1 LRYLLFIPVYNCE
14 KQITRVLESI
24 RINKVDENFLEII
37 VVDNRS
43 TDLTIEAVKSYTE
56 NNDLKVTILQNKEN
70 YNLGGSHKVA
80 FKYMIEN
87 NYDFIMVLH
96 GDDQANVEDIQ
107 QFIDISVFNRYDK
120 IMGSRF
126 MKKSKIEGYSLL
138 RKYGNVL
145 MNIFTSVMTNH
156 LIKDLGSG
164 LNMYSSNFV
173 KSDFFNDCSDN
184 LTFNNHL
191 IFCDPEMKERFIY
204 LPIQWKEEDQISNAK
219 LIKQAIEIIGLSIRK
234 SVISLKNRK
243 KKHRKLCLHST
254 HEYIKIGD
262 N

>member
-1 LRYLLFIPVYNCE
+1 MFIPVYNCE
-14 KQITRVLESI
+14 RQITRVLESLSV
-24 RINKVDENFLEII
+24 NKTNENFLEII

-43 TDLTIEAVKSYTE
+43 TDFTIEAVKGYRD
-56 NNDLKVTILQNKEN
+56 NNDLKVTILQNKDN

-87 NYDFIMVLH
+87 NYDYILVLH

-107 QFIDISVFNRYDK
+107 QFIDISVLNRHDK

-138 RKYGNVL
+138 RKYGNIL
-145 MNIFTSVMTNH
+145 MNTFTSVMTNH
-156 LIKDLGSG
+156 FIKDLGSG
-164 LNMYSSNFV
+164 LNMYSLNFV
-173 KSDFFNDCSDN
+173 KSDFYSECSDN

-191 IFCDPEMKERFIY
+191 IFCDPEMKKRFIY

-234 SVISLKNRK
+234 SISFIKKKNRI
-243 KKHRKLCLHST
+243 HGKLCQHSV
-254 HEYIKIGD
+254 HEYIKIG
-262 N
+262 NN

>member
-1 LRYLLFIPVYNCE
+1 MFIPVYNCE

-24 RINKVDENFLEII
+24 KVNNVTENFHEII

-43 TDLTIEAVKSYTE
+43 TDSTIEAVKSYRE
-56 NNDLKVTILQNKEN
+56 NNDLKITILQNRAN

-80 FKYMIEN
+80 FNYMIEN
-87 NYDFIMVLH
+87 NYDYIMVLH
-96 GDDQANVEDIQ
+96 GDDQAHVEDIQ
-107 QFIDISVFNRYDK
+107 QFIDISILNRYDK

-145 MNIFTSVMTNH
+145 MNTFTSVMTNH
-156 LIKDLGSG
+156 FIKDLGSG
-164 LNMYSSNFV
+164 LNMYSLNFV
-173 KSDFFNDCSDN
+173 KSDFYIECSDN

-191 IFCDPEMKERFIY
+191 IFCDPEMKKRFTY

-219 LIKQAIEIIGLSIRK
+219 LIKQALEIIGLSIRK
-234 SVISLKNRK
+234 SVIFLKNK
-243 KKHRKLCLHST
+243 NKIHGKLCQHT
-254 HEYIKIGD
+254 VHEYIKIG
-262 N
+262 NN

>member
-1 LRYLLFIPVYNCE
+1 MFIPVYNCE

-24 RINKVDENFLEII
+24 RINKVNENFLEII

-43 TDLTIEAVKSYTE
+43 TDSTIEAVKSYRE

-87 NYDFIMVLH
+87 NYDFILVLH
-96 GDDQANVEDIQ
+96 GDDQAHVEDVQ
-107 QFIDISVFNRYDK
+107 QFIDVSVFNRYDK

-138 RKYGNVL
+138 RKYGNVF

-173 KSDFFNDCSDN
+173 KFKVVVKFFC
-184 LTFNNHL
+184 
-191 IFCDPEMKERFIY
+191 
-204 LPIQWKEEDQISNAK
+204 
-219 LIKQAIEIIGLSIRK
+219 K
-234 SVISLKNRK
+234 SCVKMCIV
-243 KKHRKLCLHST
+243 LC
-254 HEYIKIGD
+254 
-262 N
+262 